1 MRKNASFLID
11 IVDTRNHT
19 WQGKLYWVQ
28 EKKTVTF
35 RSALELMQLIGS
47 AVSPEEAAKIDEAEE
62 PAGAKQVQQLVYTS

>member
-1 MRKNASFLID
+1 MKKNASFLID
-11 IVDTRNHT
+11 IVDTRHHT

-47 AVSPEEAAKIDEAEE
+47 AVSPEETANLEQAEE
-62 PAGAKQVQQLVYTS
+62 SAGAEQLQQFV

>member
-1 MRKNASFLID
+1 MKKNASFLID

-47 AVSPEEAAKIDEAEE
+47 AVSPEETANLEQAEE
-62 PAGAKQVQQLVYTS
+62 PAGAEQLQQFV

>member
-47 AVSPEEAAKIDEAEE
+47 AVSPEEAAKLEQAEE
-62 PAGAKQVQQLVYTS
+62 PEAAGNV